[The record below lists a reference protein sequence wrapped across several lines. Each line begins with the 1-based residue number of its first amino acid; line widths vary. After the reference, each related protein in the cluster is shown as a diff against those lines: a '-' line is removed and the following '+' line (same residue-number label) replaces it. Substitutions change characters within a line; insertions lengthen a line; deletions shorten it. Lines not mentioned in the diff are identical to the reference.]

1 MKCKCGHGKK
11 YHHNWGS
18 GTLACYKHLAEH
30 DGKTDYCECNEYR
43 PVKKVKEYDFNFTVS
58 FPGYKK
64 DAAETLAAG
73 IMDLVT
79 TYVETFHGQ
88 VGGGF
93 NENAE

>member
-1 MKCKCGHGKK
+1 MAKCKCGHGKK
-11 YHHNWGS
+11 WHTVGIDPALTDSCFHI
-18 GTLACYKHLAEH
+18 
-30 DGKTDYCECNEYR
+30 GKNEFCDCMEYS
-43 PVKKVKEYDFNFTVS
+43 PVKKEREYDFDFIVS